1 MVLAVNA
8 FLGTNWSPA
17 SVPTFLAADP
27 SPNYQTGKKF
37 ALRAFKNSIFCL
49 TTPSKNVFVLKVSK
63 NSTQSMCCQNA
74 FPIVEMDW
82 LYMLSK
88 NVMTKT
94 KSREMDAIHL
104 AKSSLDFYARL
115 NNRANAL

>member
-8 FLGTNWSPA
+8 FLGTNWSLA
-17 SVPTFLAADP
+17 SALTLLGVDLP
-27 SPNYQTGKKF
+27 PNYQTGKKF
-37 ALRAFKNSIFCL
+37 ALRAFKNSILCSAA
-49 TTPSKNVFVLKVSK
+49 PSKNVFALKVSK

-82 LYMLSK
+82 LYMLLK
-88 NVMTKT
+88 NATTKT
-94 KSREMDAIHL
+94 KSRETDVIHL
-104 AKSSLDFYARL
+104 AKSSLDLYARL